1 MLDKA
6 KKICYNKRVIR
17 KKNILKRNEVC
28 IMENTQNAVKVT
40 KRERFEQIK
49 ALVSNNA
56 ELVAFID
63 HEIELLNKK
72 NSRSGKPTKTQVENE
87 TIKNTILD
95 ILQTIG
101 KPVTVTQLLANDE
114 LNGLSNQKIS
124 ALLAQLRKSDKVVRT
139 VEKKVAFYSIKEES
153 DEVEEVEE

>member
-1 MLDKA
+1 
-6 KKICYNKRVIR
+6 
-17 KKNILKRNEVC
+17 
-28 IMENTQNAVKVT
+28 MENTQNTVKVT

-49 ALVSNNA
+49 ALVSDNA

-87 TIKNTILD
+87 VIKNIILD
-95 ILQTIG
+95 TLQTIG

-114 LNGLSNQKIS
+114 LNGLSNQRVS
-124 ALLAQLRKSDKVVRT
+124 ALLTQLRKSDKVVRT

-153 DEVEEVEE
+153 DEVEEVEEQGESPTTSRGGVNNEQE

>member
-1 MLDKA
+1 
-6 KKICYNKRVIR
+6 
-17 KKNILKRNEVC
+17 
-28 IMENTQNAVKVT
+28 MENTQNTVKVT

-49 ALVSNNA
+49 ALVSDNA

-72 NSRSGKPTKTQVENE
+72 NSRSGKPTKTQAENE
-87 TIKNTILD
+87 VIKNIILD
-95 ILQTIG
+95 TLQTIG

-114 LNGLSNQKIS
+114 VNGLSNQRVS
-124 ALLAQLRKSDKVVRT
+124 ALLTQLRKSDKVVRT
-139 VEKKVAFYSIKEES
+139 GEKKVAFYSINEES